1 MVRRRRVWATGVS
14 FEYKFMAAMSFVTFS
29 YCVYRAGLLTEP
41 EIVHR
46 GSVLR
51 FNDLDTLALE
61 NAYRWGDLERVA
73 VNEGSANATDDN
85 LFIIPG

>member
-1 MVRRRRVWATGVS
+1 MSSV
-14 FEYKFMAAMSFVTFS
+14 YKFTSAMPFVTFS

-73 VNEGSANATDDN
+73 VHDGSAKATDDN
-85 LFIIPG
+85 LFVPFA